1 MRDPLVLATALFLA
15 FGKFL
20 LAGLWLSVIALAG
33 LGRRRV
39 YRVLYD
45 REQLRDELLASWVI
59 PLDGLAFVACLGLG
73 LLRPAPPT
81 WGASV
86 LTFIVLYVFFEI
98 WFYGTHR
105 LMHTRLLWPIHAAH
119 HRALVTASTS
129 GLRFSLAEKLVL
141 TLGSVGFAAAASH
154 VLPVTLP
161 GLLAFFVVY
170 YSESILGHSN
180 VEIMPA
186 GLVRSPLG
194 RVVGST
200 TFHALHHSRFSGH
213 YGLTTPLLDYIFGTV
228 FPDYPEVQERAAR
241 GEGLERLTER
251 LTASPADGRRTAAA
265 VPGSPPSHPAG

>member
-1 MRDPLVLATALFLA
+1 MSDVNDLSEPMVLGTALFLS

-20 LAGLWLSVIALAG
+20 LAGLWLSAIALAG

-39 YRVLYD
+39 YRVRYD
-45 REQLRDELLASWVI
+45 REQLREELLASWVI
-59 PLDGLAFVACLGLG
+59 PVDGIAFVACLAWG

-81 WGASV
+81 LGASL
-86 LTFIVLYVFFEI
+86 LTFVVLFVFFEI

-105 LMHTRLLWPIHAAH
+105 LMHTRALWPIHEPH
-119 HRALVTASTS
+119 HRSKVTCSLS

-141 TLGSVGFAAAASH
+141 TLGSVGFAAALSWI
-154 VLPVTLP
+154 LPVTLP

-186 GLVRSPLG
+186 RLVRSPLG

-200 TFHALHHSRFSGH
+200 TFHAMHHARFGGH
-213 YGLTTPLLDYIFGTV
+213 YGLTTPALDYLFGTV
-228 FPDYPEVQERAAR
+228 FPDYPEVQEQAAR

-251 LTASPADGRRTAAA
+251 AA
-265 VPGSPPSHPAG
+265 PRS

>member
-1 MRDPLVLATALFLA
+1 MNEMSDPLVVFTALFLA

-20 LAGLWLSVIALAG
+20 LAGLWLSAIALAG

-39 YRVLYD
+39 YRVHYD
-45 REQLRDELLASWVI
+45 RDQLRAELLASWVI
-59 PLDGLAFVACLGLG
+59 PLDGLAFVACLSLG

-81 WGASV
+81 VGASI
-86 LTFIVLYVFFEI
+86 LTFVVLFVFFEI

-105 LMHTRLLWPIHAAH
+105 LMHTRALWPIHAAH
-119 HRALVTASTS
+119 HRALVTCSLS

-141 TLGSVGFAAAASH
+141 TLGSVGFAAAASW

-186 GLVRSPLG
+186 SLVRSPLG

-200 TFHALHHSRFSGH
+200 TFHAMHHSRFGGH
-213 YGLTTPLLDYIFGTV
+213 YGLTTPALDYLFGTV
-228 FPDYPEVQERAAR
+228 FADYPDVQERAAR
-241 GEGLERLTER
+241 GEGLEKLTER
-251 LTASPADGRRTAAA
+251 IAADSQPVAERL
-265 VPGSPPSHPAG
+265 